1 MLSHSLMPSADREKS
16 AKAAVYADLY
26 DHELDDVA
34 SALDALDDRV

>member
-1 MLSHSLMPSADREKS
+1 MLSHWLMPSADRKS